1 MGWNIRKR
9 KEILPGV
16 HANLS
21 KKGLG
26 LSVGP
31 EHSTLSVSP
40 GRRVTE
46 NIGIPGT
53 GIRYTNVVN
62 TKKSKDGRSNSKADP
77 NEGRMAGQAPIQE
90 TLEESRFN
98 REPIDLQEWQKTRD
112 EVADLVKLL
121 KQVKLGKDDNSV
133 APDFP
138 TNPKEVV
145 FVKAGAGLTDLNA
158 TPHKDAGFVYLTNQ
172 RVLFM
177 GLKSNIEWSMKTMV
191 TPMPL
196 EQQNIIGF
204 QCTDHSGIGAV
215 VIVPNDWYKFYF
227 YTLMVFGAQKK
238 LAEVLSGAESQLKQ
252 YAAVKPA

>member
-62 TKKSKDGRSNSKADP
+62 TKKSKDGRSNSKSDP
-77 NEGRMAGQAPIQE
+77 N
-90 TLEESRFN
+90 
-98 REPIDLQEWQKTRD
+98 
-112 EVADLVKLL
+112 
-121 KQVKLGKDDNSV
+121 
-133 APDFP
+133 
-138 TNPKEVV
+138 
-145 FVKAGAGLTDLNA
+145 
-158 TPHKDAGFVYLTNQ
+158 
-172 RVLFM
+172 
-177 GLKSNIEWSMKTMV
+177 
-191 TPMPL
+191 
-196 EQQNIIGF
+196 
-204 QCTDHSGIGAV
+204 
-215 VIVPNDWYKFYF
+215 
-227 YTLMVFGAQKK
+227 
-238 LAEVLSGAESQLKQ
+238 
-252 YAAVKPA
+252 

>member
-1 MGWNIRKR
+1 MPDI
-9 KEILPGV
+9 EDSSEATTSSQVFLV
-16 HANLS
+16 
-21 KKGLG
+21 
-26 LSVGP
+26 
-31 EHSTLSVSP
+31 TLS
-40 GRRVTE
+40 T
-46 NIGIPGT
+46 GT
-53 GIRYTNVVN
+53 KPFLTARTA
-62 TKKSKDGRSNSKADP
+62 NS
-77 NEGRMAGQAPIQE
+77 
-90 TLEESRFN
+90 S
-98 REPIDLQEWQKTRD
+98 
-112 EVADLVKLL
+112 
-121 KQVKLGKDDNSV
+121 
-133 APDFP
+133 
-138 TNPKEVV
+138 
-145 FVKAGAGLTDLNA
+145 GLTDLNA

-252 YAAVKPA
+252 YTAVKPA